1 MERAVVPRVVNIA
14 SNNTGGAIWYRL
26 TPEAFKAVISLSL
39 ERRLKV
45 SNTDNRVA
53 IGMVRTRKEGR
64 RK

>member
-1 MERAVVPRVVNIA
+1 MERAVVIRVVPRA
-14 SNNTGGAIWYRL
+14 RSKTGGVIWYRL
-26 TPEAFKAVISLSL
+26 TPEALKAVISLSL

-45 SNTDNRVA
+45 SSADNRVA